1 MKRIIAFQN
10 SDEAEENINYIN
22 KGNEYTIT
30 DINVAQAP
38 GTTEDG
44 EAYILK
50 SIIVTMETS
59 CSE

>member
-1 MKRIIAFQN
+1 MKRIITFHN

-30 DINVAQAP
+30 DISVAQAG
-38 GTTEDG
+38 GTNEEG

-50 SIIVTMETS
+50 SIIVTMETP
-59 CSE
+59 